1 MSIDDVYAL
10 MTRSEELPYGEA
22 RTVLVEDALRRAEAV
37 DDDVLAFQVR
47 IRLTNAYRYGG
58 EPAKAFATFSR
69 TLADHDRDPSRF
81 SELRGLLWQM
91 KGIVNSLTEFPEVPL
106 DRTYAVLD
114 DMERRYKAAGY
125 SLQAV
130 YHYRNLVARHVG
142 DASAEDWYERWRGA
156 ERDDLSDCAGCDPSG
171 MVNHLVRYGRHE
183 EAFAVAAPVL
193 DAELTC
199 NEQPQGIQTAML
211 PVYLRTGRVEEAR
224 DAHRRAY
231 RVHRSQLADLSDIA
245 EHVAFCATTG
255 NEARALEIVA
265 RHLGWLDRAPSPY
278 AEMRFAA
285 AAALALRRILD
296 AGHTEMT
303 IRRVASGD
311 RPAADVP
318 LADLHTELAGR
329 AGDLAVRF
337 DARNGTSSQGDL
349 VREVLEAEP
358 HVEFLPLGE
367 HHRRGPAEA
376 AEPDVPHDDL
386 ASLDG
391 PDALLDE
398 AERARR
404 AGDLARAVA
413 AWERFDAVAA
423 EPTAAQR
430 ARRLNGRA
438 MELEAGG
445 DVQAAMDRWREA
457 IELFGE
463 AGEDV
468 RRALALSRLGSAR
481 IREGDEAGLD
491 DLVAAADRLAAR
503 TEDESGGLES
513 AATLI
518 RLAGGCLDLGRPAD
532 AIAALDRVEITAE
545 GATATEARAET
556 ALLRGGAHALA
567 GDLDAALPTLR
578 GGIETAREL
587 RDSEMLSRLTLAYV
601 RSRAHLAR
609 VLASEGQGPTPAGEE
624 EFALLDEALE
634 RLPAGTALATPLHT
648 ERGLALLEAGRPA
661 DAVADLAEAVAGWT
675 SMGAHEQAFRLRV
688 DLAAGYLSAGR
699 HLEAA
704 EVAEE
709 ALPALGEPGDE
720 RRCRLILAHAQK
732 EMQEA
737 EGAATFLSLAED
749 AAKEE
754 DHGATAHFLEQSA
767 EILTGL
773 DRDALA
779 AERFAR
785 SAASFG
791 EAGDPYGVVRNRRRA
806 AMCLLWSGRSDE
818 AAAAIETAREALPG
832 LPADNE
838 PARIWETALVAYD
851 QARILAQIDRLA
863 DAESHASAAADGFTT
878 LGETDAAQTA
888 TRLRDDLRSALE

>member
-1 MSIDDVYAL
+1 MSIDEVYAL

-22 RTVLVEDALRRAEAV
+22 RTVLVEDALRRAEAA

-81 SELRGLLWQM
+81 DELRGLLWQM

-114 DMERRYKAAGY
+114 DMERRYKTAGY

-142 DASAEDWYERWRGA
+142 DPAAEDWYERWRGA
-156 ERDDLSDCAGCDPSG
+156 ARDDLSDCAGCDPSG

-211 PVYLRTGRVEEAR
+211 PVYLRTGRIEEAR

-231 RVHRSQLADLSDIA
+231 RAHRPQLADLSDIA

-296 AGHTEMT
+296 AGHTDMT
-303 IRRVASGD
+303 IRRLASGD

-318 LADLHTELAGR
+318 LRDLHVELTAR
-329 AGDLAVRF
+329 ATDLAARF
-337 DARNGTSSQGDL
+337 DARNGTSCQGEQ

-358 HVEFLPLGE
+358 LVDFLPLGE
-367 HHRRGPAEA
+367 HHRRRPAA
-376 AEPDVPHDDL
+376 PPVPDAPHDDL
-386 ASLDG
+386 AAIDDL
-391 PDALLDE
+391 DALLDE
-398 AERARR
+398 AERSRR
-404 AGDLARAVA
+404 AGDLPRAIA
-413 AWERFDAVAA
+413 AWERFDAVAVDPA
-423 EPTAAQR
+423 PGQR
-430 ARRLNGRA
+430 GRRVNGRA
-438 MELEAGG
+438 MELAADG
-445 DVQAAMDRWREA
+445 DLKAAIEHWHQA
-457 IELFGE
+457 IELYGE
-463 AGEDV
+463 AGDDV
-468 RRALALSRLGSAR
+468 RRALALSRVGAAR
-481 IREGDEAGLD
+481 IQEGDEAGLD
-491 DLVAAADRLAAR
+491 DLVAAADHLAGR
-503 TEDESGGLES
+503 PGDESGGLES
-513 AATLI
+513 AAALI
-518 RLAGGCLDLGRPAD
+518 RLAGGCLELERPAE
-532 AIAALDRVEITAE
+532 AIAALDRIEITAE
-545 GATATEARAET
+545 GGTAAEARAET
-556 ALLRGGAHALA
+556 ALLRGGALA
-567 GDLDAALPTLR
+567 MTGDLDAALPTLR
-578 GGIETAREL
+578 GGIETARTL
-587 RDSEMLSRLTLAYV
+587 GDTDMLPRLTLTYLRA
-601 RSRAHLAR
+601 RAHLAR
-609 VLASEGQGPTPAGEE
+609 VLAGEGQEPAPPGEE
-624 EFALLDEALE
+624 EFALLGEALE
-634 RLPAGTALATPLHT
+634 RLPAASTLATPLHT
-648 ERGLALLEAGRPA
+648 ERGLALMEAGRPA
-661 DAVADLAEAVAGWT
+661 DSVADLAEAVAGWT
-675 SMGAHEQAFRLRV
+675 AMGAHEQAVRLRV
-688 DLAAGYLSAGR
+688 DLAAGYLAAGR

-709 ALPALGEPGDE
+709 ALPELGGLDE
-720 RRCRLILAHAQK
+720 RRCRLILGHAQK
-732 EMQEA
+732 EMLEA

-754 DHGATAHFLEQSA
+754 DHGTAAHFLAESA
-767 EILTGL
+767 EILTAL

-785 SAASFG
+785 AAEASG
-791 EAGDPYGVVRNRRRA
+791 AAGDPYGLVRGRRRA
-806 AMCLLWSGRSDE
+806 AMCLLWSGQSEE
-818 AAAAIETAREALPG
+818 AAAAIESARDALPG

-838 PARIWETALVAYD
+838 PARIWETALVAFD
-851 QARILAQIDRLA
+851 QARILAQSGRLA
-863 DAESHASAAADGFTT
+863 EAESHASAAADGFTT
-878 LGETDAAQTA
+878 LGETDAAQSA
-888 TRLRDDLRSALE
+888 TQLLADLKSARPD